1 MGGGGPV
8 AKRFKPLSIDAT
20 ATAMLLWDTG
30 LLGMLSFTGI
40 IVCGIYTGLRYIR
53 RGEGSPR
60 QLAMAEASTAAL
72 CLFLTMLIYNRTL
85 LDEPTVQLL
94 FFFCLGCV
102 VQLARY
108 RVPDTT
114 APLPETVVVEEAPR
128 AAPSMSGLPVYQG
141 R

>member
-1 MGGGGPV
+1 MTGSQREPALRRV
-8 AKRFKPLSIDAT
+8 SSATSLSSAART
-20 ATAMLLWDTG
+20 
-30 LLGMLSFTGI
+30 S
-40 IVCGIYTGLRYIR
+40 
-53 RGEGSPR
+53 
-60 QLAMAEASTAAL
+60 AEASTAAL
-72 CLFLTMLIYNRTL
+72 CLVLTMLIYNLTL

-94 FFFCLGCV
+94 FFICLGFV